1 MIDSFVLVAPL
12 FLLGVMA
19 LLGFVGCVFHPG
31 VASPSTPQIVRFTAG
46 DGRVDLTWDT
56 VTEAIH
62 YSVKRGDITGIH
74 APIGD
79 VATTMFSDTTVTNGK
94 SYFYVVTAFLP
105 GSEPGSEFETSKS
118 NEVEALPLGS
128 FVRSPVTPGTAN
140 AAGRAGLFGMEV
152 LVGPNDIKIYTL
164 GRAFSLGLTT
174 AHDVKVFDATTQM
187 EIGHASV
194 DAAAVATGDFKYS
207 KLSSPITLGAGRRYF
222 VLSEEF
228 DGGDRF
234 FEQDT
239 TVLTRP
245 EATVQT
251 AIESSGPGVFTPAG
265 GLGHTYGPVSFQ
277 Y

>member
-12 FLLGVMA
+12 FLLGVVA
-19 LLGFVGCVFHPG
+19 LMGFVGCVFHPVTVG
-31 VASPSTPQIVRFTAG
+31 PSPPQNLRFTAG

-56 VTEAIH
+56 VTDAIH
-62 YSVKRGDITGIH
+62 YSVQRGDVTGTH

-79 VATTMFSDTTVTNGK
+79 VATTTFSDTTVTNGK
-94 SYFYVVTAFLP
+94 SFFYVVTAFVP
-105 GSEPGSEFETSKS
+105 GDQPGSEFQTSKS

-128 FVRSPVTPGTAN
+128 FVRSPITPGTAN
-140 AAGRAGLFGMEV
+140 AAGRLGRFGMEI
-152 LVGPNDIKIYTL
+152 LVGANDIKIYTL

-174 AHDVKVFDATTQM
+174 AHDIRVIDAVTQM

-194 DAAAVATGDFKYS
+194 DTASVAVGDFKYS
-207 KLSSPITLGAGRRYF
+207 KLSSPITLSAGRRYF
-222 VLSEEF
+222 VLSDEF
-228 DGGDRF
+228 DGGDPF

-239 TVLTRP
+239 IVLTRP
-245 EATVQT
+245 EAAVQT
-251 AIESSGPGVFTPAG
+251 GIDSSGPGVFVPVG